1 MTGTIT
7 GWIPVIIVLIALA
20 GVYVPLGNYMARV
33 FTGPGQAGPGQSG
46 SAHTGF
52 EKLVYRLTGVN
63 PDGQQKWTR
72 YAASVLAFSTISLVF
87 LYLLQRVQQWLPL
100 NHGKEP
106 VTWDQAW
113 NTAVSFTTNTNWQS
127 YSGEVAMSILT
138 QMAGLAV
145 QNFVSAAVG
154 ITVAIALIRGLA
166 NRLGNGEIGN
176 FWVDL
181 TRAVFRVLLPM
192 AVIGAVLLISQGA
205 IQNFHAPTTVQT
217 ITGGQQTIPGGAVA
231 SQEVIKEL
239 GTNGGGYFNA
249 NSAHP
254 YENPNAWTNM
264 LEIFLILVIPVS
276 LTRTFGKMIGDTRQG
291 WAVLAAMAVLYFGS
305 LAVVMSSETSLAAF
319 QGGGM
324 EGKEYRLGVLPS
336 SFFAVTTT
344 MTSTGA
350 VDSFHSSYHPLAGG
364 MLILDMMLG
373 EISPGGVG
381 TGLYGMLMIALLSVF
396 VAGLMV
402 GRTPEYLGKRIGV
415 SEITK
420 VSLYILVMPALVL
433 AGVGVSAML
442 PSTRDAV
449 SASGP
454 HGFSDLVYAYTSAS
468 NNNGS
473 AFAGFGADT
482 PWFNITL
489 GLCMLLGRF
498 LPIIMALALAGDF
511 ATQKPAAETAG
522 TLPTH
527 HPQFVGVM
535 VGIAIIVG
543 ALTFLPT
550 LVLGPLTEALS

>member
-20 GVYVPLGNYMARV
+20 GVYVPLGNYMAKV
-33 FTGPGQAGPGQSG
+33 FTGPGQSGPGQSG

-154 ITVAIALIRGLA
+154 ITVAIALIRGVA

-527 HPQFVGVM
+527 RPQFVGVM

>member
-1 MTGTIT
+1 MGFV
-7 GWIPVIIVLIALA
+7 PVIIVMAALA
-20 GVYVPLGNYMARV
+20 ILYIPLGNYMGRV
-33 FTGPGQAGPGQSG
+33 FTTDKHLGVER
-46 SAHTGF
+46 GF
-52 EKLVYRLTGVN
+52 YRAIGVRPEAN
-63 PDGQQKWTR
+63 QHWTK
-72 YAASVLAFSTISLVF
+72 YTASVLSFSAVSVIFV
-87 LYLLQRVQQWLPL
+87 YLLQRVQQWLPL
-100 NHGKEP
+100 NHGKGP
-106 VTWDQAW
+106 VSPDQAW

-127 YSGEVAMSILT
+127 YSGEEAMTVLT

-154 ITVAIALIRGLA
+154 IAVAVALVRGLA
-166 NRLGNGEIGN
+166 NRHGDGNIGN

-181 TRAVFRVLLPM
+181 TRTVLRVLLPI
-192 AVIGAVLLISQGA
+192 AAIGAILLISQGA
-205 IQNFHAPTTVQT
+205 IQNFSAPQT
-217 ITGGQQTIPGGAVA
+217 IQTVTGGSQTIPGGAVA

-254 YENPNAWTNM
+254 FENPNAWTNM
-264 LEIFLILVIPVS
+264 LEIFLILLIPVS
-276 LTRTFGKMIGDTRQG
+276 LTRAFGVIIGDKRQG
-291 WAVLAAMAVLYFGS
+291 WAILSTMAVLYFIS
-305 LAVVMSSETSLAAF
+305 LAVVMSSETALQSF

-324 EGKEYRLGVLPS
+324 EGKELRFGVLPS

-350 VDSFHSSYHPLAGG
+350 VDSFHSSYSPLAGG
-364 MLILDMMLG
+364 MLMLNMLLG

-381 TGLYGMLMIALLSVF
+381 SGLYGMLIIAILTVF
-396 VAGLMV
+396 IAGLMV

-420 VSLYILVMPALVL
+420 VCLYILVMPVLVL
-433 AGVGVSAML
+433 AGVGISTML
-442 PSTRDAV
+442 PSTLDSV
-449 SASGP
+449 SADGP
-454 HGFSDLVYAYTSAS
+454 HGFSDLIYAYTSAS

-482 PWFNITL
+482 PWFNMSL
-489 GLCMLLGRF
+489 GFAMLFGRF
-498 LPIIMALALAGDF
+498 LPIVMVLGLAGDF
-511 ATQKPAAETAG
+511 AKQKPAAETAG

-527 HPQFVGVM
+527 RPQFVGLTVA
-535 VGIAIIVG
+535 IAIIVS

>member
-1 MTGTIT
+1 MSNVIMGFV
-7 GWIPVIIVLIALA
+7 PVIIVMAALA
-20 GVYVPLGNYMARV
+20 ILYIPLGNYMGRV
-33 FTGPGQAGPGQSG
+33 FTTDKHLGVER
-46 SAHTGF
+46 GF
-52 EKLVYRLTGVN
+52 YRAIGVRPEAN
-63 PDGQQKWTR
+63 QHWTK
-72 YAASVLAFSTISLVF
+72 YTASVLSFSAVSVIFV
-87 LYLLQRVQQWLPL
+87 YLLQRMQQWLPL
-100 NHGKEP
+100 NHGKGP
-106 VTWDQAW
+106 VSPDQAW

-127 YSGEVAMSILT
+127 YSGEEAMTVLT

-154 ITVAIALIRGLA
+154 IAVAVALVRGLA
-166 NRLGNGEIGN
+166 NRHGDGNIGN

-181 TRAVFRVLLPM
+181 TRTVLRVLLPI
-192 AVIGAVLLISQGA
+192 AAIGAILLISQGA
-205 IQNFHAPTTVQT
+205 IQNFSAPQT
-217 ITGGQQTIPGGAVA
+217 IQTVTGGSQTIPGGAVA

-254 YENPNAWTNM
+254 FENPNAWTNM
-264 LEIFLILVIPVS
+264 LEIFLILLIPVS
-276 LTRTFGKMIGDTRQG
+276 LTRAFGVIIGDKRQG
-291 WAVLAAMAVLYFGS
+291 WAILSTMAVLYFIS
-305 LAVVMSSETSLAAF
+305 LAVVMSSETALQTF

-324 EGKEYRLGVLPS
+324 EGKELRFGVLPS

-350 VDSFHSSYHPLAGG
+350 VDSFHSSYSPLAGG
-364 MLILDMMLG
+364 MLMLNMLLG

-381 TGLYGMLMIALLSVF
+381 SGLYGMLIIAILTVF
-396 VAGLMV
+396 IAGLMV

-420 VSLYILVMPALVL
+420 VCLYILVMPVLVL
-433 AGVGVSAML
+433 AGVGISTML
-442 PSTRDAV
+442 PSTLDSV
-449 SASGP
+449 SADGP
-454 HGFSDLVYAYTSAS
+454 HGFSDLIYAFTSAS

-482 PWFNITL
+482 PWFNMSL
-489 GLCMLLGRF
+489 GFAMLFGRF
-498 LPIIMALALAGDF
+498 LPIVMVLGLAGDF
-511 ATQKPAAETAG
+511 AKQRPAAETAG

-527 HPQFVGVM
+527 RPQFVGLTVA
-535 VGIAIIVG
+535 IAIIVS

>member
-1 MTGTIT
+1 MSNVIMGFV
-7 GWIPVIIVLIALA
+7 PVIIVMAALA
-20 GVYVPLGNYMARV
+20 ILYIPLGNYMGRV
-33 FTGPGQAGPGQSG
+33 FTTDKHLGVER
-46 SAHTGF
+46 GF
-52 EKLVYRLTGVN
+52 YRAIGVRPEAN
-63 PDGQQKWTR
+63 QHWTK
-72 YAASVLAFSTISLVF
+72 YTASVLSFSAVSVIFV
-87 LYLLQRVQQWLPL
+87 YLMQRVQQWLPL
-100 NHGKEP
+100 NHGKGP
-106 VTWDQAW
+106 VSPDQAW

-127 YSGEVAMSILT
+127 YSGEEAMTVLT

-154 ITVAIALIRGLA
+154 IAVAVALVRGLA
-166 NRLGNGEIGN
+166 NRHGDGNIGN

-181 TRAVFRVLLPM
+181 TRTVLRVLLPI
-192 AVIGAVLLISQGA
+192 AAIGAILLISQGA
-205 IQNFHAPTTVQT
+205 IQNFSAPQT
-217 ITGGQQTIPGGAVA
+217 IQTVTGGSQTIPGGAVA

-254 YENPNAWTNM
+254 FENPNAWTNM
-264 LEIFLILVIPVS
+264 LEIFLILLIPVS
-276 LTRTFGKMIGDTRQG
+276 LTRAFGVIIGDKRQG
-291 WAVLAAMAVLYFGS
+291 WAILSTMAVLYFIS
-305 LAVVMSSETSLAAF
+305 LAVVMSSETALQTF

-324 EGKEYRLGVLPS
+324 EGKEMRFGVLPS

-350 VDSFHSSYHPLAGG
+350 VDSFHSSYSPLAGG
-364 MLILDMMLG
+364 MLMLNMLLG

-381 TGLYGMLMIALLSVF
+381 SGLYGMLIIAILTVF
-396 VAGLMV
+396 IAGLMV

-420 VSLYILVMPALVL
+420 VCLYILVMPVLVL
-433 AGVGVSAML
+433 AGVGISTML
-442 PSTRDAV
+442 PSTLDSV
-449 SASGP
+449 SADGP
-454 HGFSDLVYAYTSAS
+454 HGFSDLIYAFTSAS

-482 PWFNITL
+482 PWFNMSL
-489 GLCMLLGRF
+489 GFAMLFGRF
-498 LPIIMALALAGDF
+498 LPIVMVLGLAGDF
-511 ATQKPAAETAG
+511 AKQRPAAETAG

-527 HPQFVGVM
+527 RPQFVGLTVA
-535 VGIAIIVG
+535 IAIIVS

>member
-1 MTGTIT
+1 MGFV
-7 GWIPVIIVLIALA
+7 PVIIVMAALA
-20 GVYVPLGNYMARV
+20 ILYIPLGNYMGRV
-33 FTGPGQAGPGQSG
+33 FTTDKHLGVER
-46 SAHTGF
+46 GF
-52 EKLVYRLTGVN
+52 YRAIGVRPEAN
-63 PDGQQKWTR
+63 QHWTK
-72 YAASVLAFSTISLVF
+72 YTASVLSFSAVSVIFV
-87 LYLLQRVQQWLPL
+87 YLMQRVQQWLPL
-100 NHGKEP
+100 NHGKGP
-106 VTWDQAW
+106 VSPDQAW

-127 YSGEVAMSILT
+127 YSGEEAMTVLT

-154 ITVAIALIRGLA
+154 IAVAVALVRGLA
-166 NRLGNGEIGN
+166 NRHGDGNIGN

-181 TRAVFRVLLPM
+181 TRTVLRVLLPI
-192 AVIGAVLLISQGA
+192 AAIGAILLISQGA
-205 IQNFHAPTTVQT
+205 IQNFSAPQT
-217 ITGGQQTIPGGAVA
+217 IQTVTGGSQTIPGGAVA

-254 YENPNAWTNM
+254 FENPNAWTNM
-264 LEIFLILVIPVS
+264 LEIFLILLIPVS
-276 LTRTFGKMIGDTRQG
+276 LTRAFGVIIGDKRQG
-291 WAVLAAMAVLYFGS
+291 WAILSTMAVLYFIS
-305 LAVVMSSETSLAAF
+305 LAVVMSSETALQTF

-324 EGKEYRLGVLPS
+324 EGKELRFGVLPS

-350 VDSFHSSYHPLAGG
+350 VDSFHSSYSPLAGG
-364 MLILDMMLG
+364 MLMLNMLLG

-381 TGLYGMLMIALLSVF
+381 SGLYGMLIIAILTGF
-396 VAGLMV
+396 IAGLMV

-420 VSLYILVMPALVL
+420 VCLYILVMPVLVL
-433 AGVGVSAML
+433 AGVGISTML
-442 PSTRDAV
+442 PSTLDSV
-449 SASGP
+449 SADGP
-454 HGFSDLVYAYTSAS
+454 HGFSDLIYAFTSAS

-482 PWFNITL
+482 PWFNMSL
-489 GLCMLLGRF
+489 GFAMLFGRF
-498 LPIIMALALAGDF
+498 LPIVMVLGLAGDF
-511 ATQKPAAETAG
+511 AKQRPAAETAG

-527 HPQFVGVM
+527 RPQFVGLTVA
-535 VGIAIIVG
+535 IAIIVS

>member
-1 MTGTIT
+1 MGFV
-7 GWIPVIIVLIALA
+7 PVIIVMAALA
-20 GVYVPLGNYMARV
+20 ILYIPLGNYMGRV
-33 FTGPGQAGPGQSG
+33 FTTDKHLGVER
-46 SAHTGF
+46 GF
-52 EKLVYRLTGVN
+52 YRAIGVRPEAN
-63 PDGQQKWTR
+63 QHWTK
-72 YAASVLAFSTISLVF
+72 YTASVLSFSAVSVIFV
-87 LYLLQRVQQWLPL
+87 YLLQRVQQWLPL
-100 NHGKEP
+100 NHGKGP
-106 VTWDQAW
+106 VSPDQAW

-127 YSGEVAMSILT
+127 YSGEEAMTVLT

-154 ITVAIALIRGLA
+154 IAVAVALVRGLA
-166 NRLGNGEIGN
+166 NRHGDGNIGN

-181 TRAVFRVLLPM
+181 TRTVLRVLLPI
-192 AVIGAVLLISQGA
+192 AAIGAILLISQGA
-205 IQNFHAPTTVQT
+205 IQNFSAPQT
-217 ITGGQQTIPGGAVA
+217 IQTVTGGSQTIPSGAVA

-254 YENPNAWTNM
+254 FENPNAWTNM
-264 LEIFLILVIPVS
+264 LEIFLILLIPVS
-276 LTRTFGKMIGDTRQG
+276 LTRAFGVIIGDKRQG
-291 WAVLAAMAVLYFGS
+291 WAILSTMAVLYFIS
-305 LAVVMSSETSLAAF
+305 LAVVMSSETALQTF

-324 EGKEYRLGVLPS
+324 EGKEMRFGVLPS

-350 VDSFHSSYHPLAGG
+350 VDSFHSSYSPLAGG
-364 MLILDMMLG
+364 MLMLNMLLG

-381 TGLYGMLMIALLSVF
+381 SGLYGMLIIAILTVF
-396 VAGLMV
+396 IAGLMV

-420 VSLYILVMPALVL
+420 VCLYILVMPVLVL
-433 AGVGVSAML
+433 AGVGISTML
-442 PSTRDAV
+442 PSTLDSV
-449 SASGP
+449 SADGP
-454 HGFSDLVYAYTSAS
+454 HGFSDLIYAFTSAS

-482 PWFNITL
+482 PWFNMSL
-489 GLCMLLGRF
+489 GFAMLFGRF
-498 LPIIMALALAGDF
+498 LPIVMVLGLAGDF
-511 ATQKPAAETAG
+511 AKQRPAAETAG

-527 HPQFVGVM
+527 RPQFVGLTVA
-535 VGIAIIVG
+535 IAIIVS

>member
-1 MTGTIT
+1 MSNVIMGFV
-7 GWIPVIIVLIALA
+7 PVIIVMAALA
-20 GVYVPLGNYMARV
+20 ILYIPLGNYMGRV
-33 FTGPGQAGPGQSG
+33 FTTDKHLGVER
-46 SAHTGF
+46 GF
-52 EKLVYRLTGVN
+52 YRAIGVRPEAN
-63 PDGQQKWTR
+63 QHWTK
-72 YAASVLAFSTISLVF
+72 YTASVLSFSAVSVIFV
-87 LYLLQRVQQWLPL
+87 YLLQRVQQWLPL
-100 NHGKEP
+100 NHGKGP
-106 VTWDQAW
+106 VSPDQAW

-127 YSGEVAMSILT
+127 YSGEEAMTVLT

-154 ITVAIALIRGLA
+154 IAVAVALVRGLA
-166 NRLGNGEIGN
+166 NRHGDGNIGN

-181 TRAVFRVLLPM
+181 TRTVLRVLLPI
-192 AVIGAVLLISQGA
+192 AAIGAILLISQGA
-205 IQNFHAPTTVQT
+205 IQNFSAPQT
-217 ITGGQQTIPGGAVA
+217 IQTVTGGSQTIPGGAVA

-254 YENPNAWTNM
+254 FENPNAWTNM
-264 LEIFLILVIPVS
+264 LEIFLILLIPVS
-276 LTRTFGKMIGDTRQG
+276 LTRAFGVIIGDKRQG
-291 WAVLAAMAVLYFGS
+291 WAILSTMAVLYFIS
-305 LAVVMSSETSLAAF
+305 LAVVMSSETALQTF

-324 EGKEYRLGVLPS
+324 EGKEMRFGVLPS

-350 VDSFHSSYHPLAGG
+350 VDSFHSSYSPLAGG
-364 MLILDMMLG
+364 MLMLNMLLS

-381 TGLYGMLMIALLSVF
+381 SGLYGMLIIAILTVF
-396 VAGLMV
+396 IAGLMV

-420 VSLYILVMPALVL
+420 VCLYVLVMPVLVL
-433 AGVGVSAML
+433 AGVGISTML
-442 PSTRDAV
+442 PSTLDSV
-449 SASGP
+449 SADGP
-454 HGFSDLVYAYTSAS
+454 HGFSDLIYAFTSAS

-482 PWFNITL
+482 PWFNMSL
-489 GLCMLLGRF
+489 GFAMLFGRF
-498 LPIIMALALAGDF
+498 LPIVMVLGLAGDF
-511 ATQKPAAETAG
+511 AKQRPAAETAG

-527 HPQFVGVM
+527 RPQFVGLTVA
-535 VGIAIIVG
+535 IAIIVS

>member
-1 MTGTIT
+1 MGFV
-7 GWIPVIIVLIALA
+7 PVIIVMAALA
-20 GVYVPLGNYMARV
+20 ILYIPLGNYMGRV
-33 FTGPGQAGPGQSG
+33 FTTDKHLGVER
-46 SAHTGF
+46 GF
-52 EKLVYRLTGVN
+52 YRAIGVRPEAN
-63 PDGQQKWTR
+63 QHWTK
-72 YAASVLAFSTISLVF
+72 YTASVLSFSAVSVIFV
-87 LYLLQRVQQWLPL
+87 YLLQRVQQWLPL
-100 NHGKEP
+100 NHGKGP
-106 VTWDQAW
+106 VSPDQAW

-127 YSGEVAMSILT
+127 YSGEEAMTVLT

-154 ITVAIALIRGLA
+154 IAVAVALVRGLA
-166 NRLGNGEIGN
+166 NRHGDGNIGN

-181 TRAVFRVLLPM
+181 TRTVLRVLLPI
-192 AVIGAVLLISQGA
+192 AAIGAILLISQGA
-205 IQNFHAPTTVQT
+205 IQNFSAPQT
-217 ITGGQQTIPGGAVA
+217 IQTVTGGSQTIPSGAVA

-254 YENPNAWTNM
+254 FENPNAWTNM
-264 LEIFLILVIPVS
+264 LEIFLILLIPVS
-276 LTRTFGKMIGDTRQG
+276 LTRAFGVIIGDKRQG
-291 WAVLAAMAVLYFGS
+291 WAILSTMAVLYFIS
-305 LAVVMSSETSLAAF
+305 LAVVMSSETALQTF

-324 EGKEYRLGVLPS
+324 EGKEMRFGVLPS

-350 VDSFHSSYHPLAGG
+350 VDSFHSSYSPLAGG
-364 MLILDMMLG
+364 MLMLNMLLG

-381 TGLYGMLMIALLSVF
+381 SGLYGMLIIAILTVF
-396 VAGLMV
+396 IAGLMV

-420 VSLYILVMPALVL
+420 VCLYILVMPVLVL
-433 AGVGVSAML
+433 AGVGISTML
-442 PSTRDAV
+442 PSTLDSV
-449 SASGP
+449 SADRP
-454 HGFSDLVYAYTSAS
+454 HGFSDLIYAFTSAS

-482 PWFNITL
+482 PWFNMSL
-489 GLCMLLGRF
+489 GFAMLFGRF
-498 LPIIMALALAGDF
+498 LPIVMVLGLAGDF
-511 ATQKPAAETAG
+511 AKQRPAAETAG

-527 HPQFVGVM
+527 RPQFVGLTVA
-535 VGIAIIVG
+535 IAIIVS

>member
-1 MTGTIT
+1 MGFV
-7 GWIPVIIVLIALA
+7 PVIIVMAALA
-20 GVYVPLGNYMARV
+20 ILYIPLGNYMGRV
-33 FTGPGQAGPGQSG
+33 FTTDKHLGVER
-46 SAHTGF
+46 GF
-52 EKLVYRLTGVN
+52 YRAIGVRPEAN
-63 PDGQQKWTR
+63 QHWTK
-72 YAASVLAFSTISLVF
+72 YTASVLSFSAVSVIFV
-87 LYLLQRVQQWLPL
+87 YLLQRVQQWLPL
-100 NHGKEP
+100 NHGKGP
-106 VTWDQAW
+106 VSPDQAW

-127 YSGEVAMSILT
+127 YSGEEAMTVLT

-154 ITVAIALIRGLA
+154 IAVAVALVRGLA
-166 NRLGNGEIGN
+166 NRHGDGNIGN

-181 TRAVFRVLLPM
+181 TRTVLRVLLPI
-192 AVIGAVLLISQGA
+192 AAIGAILLISQGA
-205 IQNFHAPTTVQT
+205 IQNFSAPQT
-217 ITGGQQTIPGGAVA
+217 IQTVTGGSQTIPGGAVA

-254 YENPNAWTNM
+254 FENPNAWTNM
-264 LEIFLILVIPVS
+264 LEIFLILLIPVS
-276 LTRTFGKMIGDTRQG
+276 LTRAFGVIIGDKRQG
-291 WAVLAAMAVLYFGS
+291 WAILSTMAVLYFIS
-305 LAVVMSSETSLAAF
+305 LAVVMSSETALQVF

-324 EGKEYRLGVLPS
+324 EGKEMRFGVLPS

-350 VDSFHSSYHPLAGG
+350 VDSFHSSYSPLAGG
-364 MLILDMMLG
+364 MLMLNMLLG

-381 TGLYGMLMIALLSVF
+381 SGLYGMLIIAILTVF
-396 VAGLMV
+396 IAGLMV

-420 VSLYILVMPALVL
+420 VCLYILVMPVLVL
-433 AGVGVSAML
+433 AGVGISTML
-442 PSTRDAV
+442 PSTLDSV
-449 SASGP
+449 SAEGP
-454 HGFSDLVYAYTSAS
+454 HGFSDLIYAFTSAS

-482 PWFNITL
+482 PWFNMSL
-489 GLCMLLGRF
+489 GFAMLFGRF
-498 LPIIMALALAGDF
+498 LPIVMVLGLAGDF
-511 ATQKPAAETAG
+511 AKQRPAAETAG

-527 HPQFVGVM
+527 RPQFVGLTVA
-535 VGIAIIVG
+535 IAIIVS

>member
-1 MTGTIT
+1 MSNVIMGFV
-7 GWIPVIIVLIALA
+7 PVIIVMAALA
-20 GVYVPLGNYMARV
+20 ILYIPLGNYMGRV
-33 FTGPGQAGPGQSG
+33 FTTDKHLGVER
-46 SAHTGF
+46 GF
-52 EKLVYRLTGVN
+52 YRAIGVRPEAN
-63 PDGQQKWTR
+63 QHWTK
-72 YAASVLAFSTISLVF
+72 YTASVLSFSAVSVIFV
-87 LYLLQRVQQWLPL
+87 YLLQRVQQWLPL
-100 NHGKEP
+100 NHGKGP
-106 VTWDQAW
+106 VSPDQAW

-127 YSGEVAMSILT
+127 YSGEEAMTVLT

-154 ITVAIALIRGLA
+154 IAVAVALVRGLA
-166 NRLGNGEIGN
+166 KRHGDGNIGN

-181 TRAVFRVLLPM
+181 TRTVLRVLLPI
-192 AVIGAVLLISQGA
+192 AAIGAILLISQGA
-205 IQNFHAPTTVQT
+205 IQNFSAPQT
-217 ITGGQQTIPGGAVA
+217 IQTVTGATQTIPSGAVA

-254 YENPNAWTNM
+254 FENPNAWTNM
-264 LEIFLILVIPVS
+264 LEIFLILLIPVA
-276 LTRTFGKMIGDTRQG
+276 LTRAFGIIIGDKRQG
-291 WAVLAAMAVLYFGS
+291 WAILSTMAVLYFIS
-305 LAVVMSSETSLAAF
+305 LAVVMTSETALQVI

-324 EGKEYRLGVLPS
+324 EGKELRFGVLPS

-350 VDSFHSSYHPLAGG
+350 VDSFHSSYSPLAGG
-364 MLILDMMLG
+364 MLMLNMLLG

-381 TGLYGMLMIALLSVF
+381 SGLYGMLIIAILTVF
-396 VAGLMV
+396 IAGLMV

-420 VSLYILVMPALVL
+420 VCLYILVMPVLVL
-433 AGVGVSAML
+433 AGVGISTML
-442 PSTRDAV
+442 PSTLDSV
-449 SASGP
+449 SAEGP
-454 HGFSDLVYAYTSAS
+454 HGFSDLIYAYTSAS

-482 PWFNITL
+482 PWFNMSL
-489 GLCMLLGRF
+489 GFAMLFGRF
-498 LPIIMALALAGDF
+498 LPIVMVLGLAGDF
-511 ATQKPAAETAG
+511 AKQKPAAETAG

-527 HPQFVGVM
+527 RPQFVGLTVA
-535 VGIAIIVG
+535 IAIIVS

>member
-1 MTGTIT
+1 MSNVIMGFV
-7 GWIPVIIVLIALA
+7 PVIIVMAALA
-20 GVYVPLGNYMARV
+20 ILYIPLGNYMGRV
-33 FTGPGQAGPGQSG
+33 FTTDKHLGVER
-46 SAHTGF
+46 GF
-52 EKLVYRLTGVN
+52 YRAIGVRPEAN
-63 PDGQQKWTR
+63 QHWTK
-72 YAASVLAFSTISLVF
+72 YTASVLSFSAVSVIFV
-87 LYLLQRVQQWLPL
+87 YLLQRVQQWLPL
-100 NHGKEP
+100 NHGKGP
-106 VTWDQAW
+106 VSPDQAW

-127 YSGEVAMSILT
+127 YSGEEAMTVLT

-154 ITVAIALIRGLA
+154 IAVAVALVRGLA
-166 NRLGNGEIGN
+166 NRHGDGNIGN

-181 TRAVFRVLLPM
+181 TRTVLRVLLPI
-192 AVIGAVLLISQGA
+192 AAIGAILLISQGA
-205 IQNFHAPTTVQT
+205 IQNFSAPQT
-217 ITGGQQTIPGGAVA
+217 IQTVTGGSQTIPGGAVA

-254 YENPNAWTNM
+254 FENPNAWTNM
-264 LEIFLILVIPVS
+264 LEIFLILLIPVS
-276 LTRTFGKMIGDTRQG
+276 LTRAFGVIIGDKRQG
-291 WAVLAAMAVLYFGS
+291 WAILSTMAVLYFIS
-305 LAVVMSSETSLAAF
+305 LAVVMSSETALQTF

-324 EGKEYRLGVLPS
+324 EGKEMRFGVLPS

-350 VDSFHSSYHPLAGG
+350 VDSFHSSYSPLAGG
-364 MLILDMMLG
+364 MLMLNMLLG

-381 TGLYGMLMIALLSVF
+381 SGLYGMLIIAILTVF
-396 VAGLMV
+396 IAGLMV

-420 VSLYILVMPALVL
+420 VCLYILVMPVLVL
-433 AGVGVSAML
+433 AGVGISTML
-442 PSTRDAV
+442 PSTLDSV
-449 SASGP
+449 SADGP
-454 HGFSDLVYAYTSAS
+454 HGFSDLIYAFTSAS

-482 PWFNITL
+482 PWFNMSL
-489 GLCMLLGRF
+489 GFAMLFGRF
-498 LPIIMALALAGDF
+498 LPIVMVLGLAGDF
-511 ATQKPAAETAG
+511 AKQRPAAETAG

-527 HPQFVGVM
+527 RPQFVGLTVA
-535 VGIAIIVG
+535 IAIIVS

>member
-1 MTGTIT
+1 VSNVIMGFV
-7 GWIPVIIVLIALA
+7 PVIIVMAALA
-20 GVYVPLGNYMARV
+20 ILYIPLGNYMGRV
-33 FTGPGQAGPGQSG
+33 FTTDKHLGVER
-46 SAHTGF
+46 GF
-52 EKLVYRLTGVN
+52 YRAIGVRPEAN
-63 PDGQQKWTR
+63 QHWTK
-72 YAASVLAFSTISLVF
+72 YTASVLSFSAVSVIFV
-87 LYLLQRVQQWLPL
+87 YLLQRVQQWLPL
-100 NHGKEP
+100 NHGKGP
-106 VTWDQAW
+106 VSPDQAW

-127 YSGEVAMSILT
+127 YSGEEAMTVLT

-154 ITVAIALIRGLA
+154 IAVAVALVRGLA
-166 NRLGNGEIGN
+166 NRHGDGNIGN

-181 TRAVFRVLLPM
+181 TRTVLRVLLPI
-192 AVIGAVLLISQGA
+192 AAIGAILLISQGA
-205 IQNFHAPTTVQT
+205 IQNFSAPQT
-217 ITGGQQTIPGGAVA
+217 IQTVTGGSQTIPGGAVA

-254 YENPNAWTNM
+254 FENPNAWTNM
-264 LEIFLILVIPVS
+264 LEIFLILLIPVS
-276 LTRTFGKMIGDTRQG
+276 LTRAFGVIIGDKRQG
-291 WAVLAAMAVLYFGS
+291 WAILSTMAVLYFIS
-305 LAVVMSSETSLAAF
+305 LAVVMSSETALQTF

-324 EGKEYRLGVLPS
+324 EGKELRFGVLPS

-350 VDSFHSSYHPLAGG
+350 VDSFHSSYSPLAGG
-364 MLILDMMLG
+364 MLMLNMLLG

-381 TGLYGMLMIALLSVF
+381 SGLYGMLIIAILTVF
-396 VAGLMV
+396 IAGLMV

-420 VSLYILVMPALVL
+420 VCLYILVMPVLVL
-433 AGVGVSAML
+433 AGVGISTML
-442 PSTRDAV
+442 PSTLDSV
-449 SASGP
+449 SADGP
-454 HGFSDLVYAYTSAS
+454 HGFSDLIYAFTSAS

-482 PWFNITL
+482 PWFNMSL
-489 GLCMLLGRF
+489 GFAMLFGRF
-498 LPIIMALALAGDF
+498 LPIVMVLGLAGDF
-511 ATQKPAAETAG
+511 AKQRPAAETAG

-527 HPQFVGVM
+527 RPQFVGLTVA
-535 VGIAIIVG
+535 IAIIVS

>member
-1 MTGTIT
+1 MSNVIMGFV
-7 GWIPVIIVLIALA
+7 PVIIVMAALA
-20 GVYVPLGNYMARV
+20 ILYIPLGNYMGRV
-33 FTGPGQAGPGQSG
+33 FTTDKHLGVER
-46 SAHTGF
+46 GF
-52 EKLVYRLTGVN
+52 YRAIGVRPEAN
-63 PDGQQKWTR
+63 QHWTK
-72 YAASVLAFSTISLVF
+72 YTASVLSFSAVSVIFV
-87 LYLLQRVQQWLPL
+87 YLLQRVQQWLPL
-100 NHGKEP
+100 NHGKGP
-106 VTWDQAW
+106 VSPDQAW

-127 YSGEVAMSILT
+127 YSGEEAMTVLT

-154 ITVAIALIRGLA
+154 IAVAVALVRGLA
-166 NRLGNGEIGN
+166 NRHGDGNIGN

-181 TRAVFRVLLPM
+181 TRTVLRVLLPI
-192 AVIGAVLLISQGA
+192 AAIGAILLISQGA
-205 IQNFHAPTTVQT
+205 IQNFSAPQT
-217 ITGGQQTIPGGAVA
+217 IQTVTGGSQTIPGGAVA

-254 YENPNAWTNM
+254 FENPNAWTNM
-264 LEIFLILVIPVS
+264 LEIFLILLIPVS
-276 LTRTFGKMIGDTRQG
+276 LTRAFGVIIGDKRQG
-291 WAVLAAMAVLYFGS
+291 WAILSTMAVLYFIS
-305 LAVVMSSETSLAAF
+305 LAAVMSSETALQTF

-324 EGKEYRLGVLPS
+324 EGKEMRFGVLPS

-350 VDSFHSSYHPLAGG
+350 VDSFHSSYSPLAGG
-364 MLILDMMLG
+364 MLMLNMLLG

-381 TGLYGMLMIALLSVF
+381 SGLYGMLIIAILTVF
-396 VAGLMV
+396 IAGLMV

-420 VSLYILVMPALVL
+420 ICLYILVMPVLVL
-433 AGVGVSAML
+433 AGVGISTML
-442 PSTRDAV
+442 PSTLDSV
-449 SASGP
+449 SADGP
-454 HGFSDLVYAYTSAS
+454 HGFSDLIYAFTSAS

-482 PWFNITL
+482 PWFNMSL
-489 GLCMLLGRF
+489 GFAMLFGRF
-498 LPIIMALALAGDF
+498 LPIVMVLGLAGDF
-511 ATQKPAAETAG
+511 AKQRPAAETAG

-527 HPQFVGVM
+527 RPQFVGLTVA
-535 VGIAIIVG
+535 IAIIVS